1 MIISLK
7 NKKIKTFVDSSN
19 NQQDSYIDIGNSSVN
34 FANNLTLFFIKEI
47 SDTVE
52 NFKVTIDSTFKIAYR
67 DGLTNNFIETEQA
80 TDTELK
86 IANTGGKQVRK
97 WNIFLLSE
105 IEDSY
110 SGSMSVSYTLN
121 GREYSHDF
129 KITADVIGVDSKLVV
144 LTQNTKFDITPDYYK
159 AFKDSEHRASEPNQ
173 LLLNEKRKE
182 FLLNYF
188 DLTAQ
193 VGSYHTL
200 LASLDY
206 FGFGDLLS
214 IRELWKNEN
223 GVSQTTTLTNT
234 VRNFVENKL
243 IGFKKTN
250 QLQLVYKINEPD
262 GTEDTDGFKNY
273 ISVLFDTEEILI
285 KMYALKR
292 VLEKDFL
299 PLNTKIVD
307 IIGEHTSTL
316 GVDVK
321 YTLNDERI
329 DSIDLNTQDDSYFNF
344 DFDVKNIE
352 INEHESLLKR
362 KHFIVDDNSDP
373 IVGEYP
379 TGTTT
384 SNNTNSIYFEID
396 KVLDY
401 DITSSQ
407 DYNELFEQDDFLERY
422 DRSDY
427 GLLTISLDVNSEIYS
442 RYKFEIYDTSI
453 SETVSDYES
462 KLYNI
467 SELSE
472 DKKIKVGV
480 RKLGKFKIKVYL
492 FDFYGGVTWLNPDNN
507 SFEVIRG
514 SIDFKLARIDRSNE
528 GFEKNLDIWSTFE
541 TKDTTNSYV
550 EIDSFDSSLNINSF
564 DEENNTNLVIR
575 YQAKEFDK
583 RTLQQNSF
591 EFNSIPLVELTDTYL
606 TDYGYEYGKF
616 IVDVIGNGTPQENRV
631 LKMRNFEHEDWDE
644 ISLNYDGS
652 GVTYLTRLC
661 SLINEKPETSVWNK
675 FTASVQKYTDDYTIN
690 SSKYV
695 IRIIAKEVGVS
706 VDNVFTDFT
715 QIDQYEPIVNQSEDF
730 NTIMPF
736 SGFIRIHPTIG
747 VSSSFIIND
756 DVIENY
762 EVVSVS
768 SLVTYLKTY
777 FEEKQIRASVF
788 EYDTYLIIST
798 RQDLSITHSLS
809 FGTQKDVVRG
819 LESSKLKIVPSG
831 ETFYKGEPFYSYVD
845 LNKRL
850 DGSDYM
856 WTLSNALN
864 GNVLDSQNSY
874 VYRNIIAEKGSY
886 NLTLESTDMFGVN
899 TKTKKGFVVVS

>member
-34 FANNLTLFFIKEI
+34 FANNLTLFFIKDI
-47 SDTVE
+47 SVTVE
-52 NFKVTIDSTFKIAYR
+52 NFKVTIDGTFKIAYR

-86 IANTGGKQVRK
+86 ISNTGGKQVRK

-262 GTEDTDGFKNY
+262 GTEDADGFKNY

-329 DSIDLNTQDDSYFNF
+329 DSIDLNAQDGSYFNF
-344 DFDVKNIE
+344 DFDVKTIE
-352 INEHESLLKR
+352 INEHKSLLKR
-362 KHFIVDDNSDP
+362 KHFIVDTNSDP
-373 IVGEYP
+373 ILGDFP

-384 SNNTNSIYFEID
+384 SDNTNSTYFEID
-396 KVLDY
+396 KILDY
-401 DITSSQ
+401 DITSSE
-407 DYNELFEQDDFLERY
+407 DYNDLFEQDDFLERY

-427 GLLTISLDVNSEIYS
+427 GLLTISLDVNTEIYS

-453 SETVSDYES
+453 SENSPEYVSE
-462 KLYNI
+462 LYNI
-467 SELSE
+467 SELSD
-472 DKKIKVGV
+472 DKNILVGV
-480 RKLGKFKIKVYL
+480 RKLGTFKIKVYL

-514 SIDFKLARIDRSNE
+514 SIDFKLARIDRNNE
-528 GFEKNLDIWSTFE
+528 GFEKSLNIWSTFE

-564 DEENNTNLVIR
+564 NEENNTNLAIR

-591 EFNSIPLVELTDTYL
+591 EFNNIPLVELTDTYL

-616 IVDVIGNGTPQENRV
+616 LVDVIGNGLPQELRV
-631 LKMRNFEHEDWDE
+631 LKMRNFEHEEWDE
-644 ISLNYDGS
+644 ISLNYAKG

-661 SLINEKPETSVWNK
+661 SLINEKPDTSVWNK

-706 VDNVFTDFT
+706 VDNVYTDFT

-736 SGFIRIHPTIG
+736 SGFIRIHPTLG
-747 VSSSFIIND
+747 VSSSLVING

-777 FEEKQIRASVF
+777 FENKQIRASVF

-798 RQDLSITHSLS
+798 RQDLSITHNSS

-864 GNVLDSQNSY
+864 GNVLDTQNSY